1 MRNEFGE
8 PGLGVGSWYSQG
20 SQKKREGHFKVKMVG
35 TVPSL
40 RNMRKE
46 EVGMVV
52 TAVGLSLVHR
62 LLFCGLRRRP
72 EAPFLP
78 SITLNIF

>member
-1 MRNEFGE
+1 MCNAFGE

-20 SQKKREGHFKVKMVG
+20 SQKKGDGHFKVKTVE

-40 RNMRKE
+40 RNMHKE
-46 EVGMVV
+46 EVCMVV

-62 LLFCGLRRRP
+62 LLFCGLRRRQ

-78 SITLNIF
+78 SITLDIF